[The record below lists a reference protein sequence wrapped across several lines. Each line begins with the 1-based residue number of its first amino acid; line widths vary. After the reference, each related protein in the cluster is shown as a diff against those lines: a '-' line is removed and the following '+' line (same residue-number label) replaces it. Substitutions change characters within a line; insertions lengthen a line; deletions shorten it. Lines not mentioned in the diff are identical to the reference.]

1 VAALRGLRTKASCF
15 ASLLELDHP
24 EPVDVQTL
32 SVLYGEVFGEEQQSC
47 PLLARVPTLDRPCG
61 LVEKPLASGADSPYA
76 EFVKALG
83 AADWVREGLERF
95 APRAEGVCPFCGK
108 PLAEDFAERVAQ
120 CFDEAWHR
128 DFAALQAFQQSYAAA
143 CSRTLATLRRNLED
157 PPPGLDLS
165 ACRDKIRLLEQ
176 AVEAN
181 LKALEGKLVAP
192 LSRVELTPLDGLVAE
207 INAGID
213 RANDD
218 IRRMNGAADLAARR
232 RECMGLVRNLMA
244 LQARGCLES
253 YRKSRAEAEA
263 VMKAQAASKR
273 ELAGEYLRL
282 TEEIAARRRA
292 CTGTREAADAINA
305 GLRAAGFEGFVL
317 RARPEEELYELVRP
331 DGLPAE
337 SLSEGERC
345 FVAFLYFCHLVR
357 SGRDREGIA
366 GPTAAVLDDPSA
378 GLDGEARTACARL
391 VRWMAEDCLL
401 GRSGEGGP
409 SLEQLFVFTHD
420 ADFHRLAS
428 APLAHAPGVALF
440 RVEKRRNASSIV
452 PQTGAGLPAQAEQN
466 GLPRP

>member
-1 VAALRGLRTKASCF
+1 MASRE
-15 ASLLELDHP
+15 A
-24 EPVDVQTL
+24 
-32 SVLYGEVFGEEQQSC
+32 
-47 PLLARVPTLDRPCG
+47 LARPCPS
-61 LVEKPLASGADSPYA
+61 PLP
-76 EFVKALG
+76 
-83 AADWVREGLERF
+83 LERF
-95 APRAEGVCPFCGK
+95 SPRAEGVCPFCGK

-244 LQARGCLES
+244 LQDRGCLES

-292 CTGTREAADAINA
+292 CTGTARRPTPSTP
-305 GLRAAGFEGFVL
+305 GSGPRASKASFSAPVQKKSSTNWSGQT
-317 RARPEEELYELVRP
+317 
-331 DGLPAE
+331 
-337 SLSEGERC
+337 
-345 FVAFLYFCHLVR
+345 AFL
-357 SGRDREGIA
+357 
-366 GPTAAVLDDPSA
+366 
-378 GLDGEARTACARL
+378 
-391 VRWMAEDCLL
+391 
-401 GRSGEGGP
+401 
-409 SLEQLFVFTHD
+409 
-420 ADFHRLAS
+420 
-428 APLAHAPGVALF
+428 
-440 RVEKRRNASSIV
+440 
-452 PQTGAGLPAQAEQN
+452 
-466 GLPRP
+466 PRA